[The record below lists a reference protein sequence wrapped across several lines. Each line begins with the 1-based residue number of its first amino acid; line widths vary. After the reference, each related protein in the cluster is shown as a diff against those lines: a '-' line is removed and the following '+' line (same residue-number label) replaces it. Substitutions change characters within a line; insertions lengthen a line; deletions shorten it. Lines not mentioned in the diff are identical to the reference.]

1 MTLCKFAEA
10 VIKQPVR
17 ETSNK
22 LLELIDNYAL
32 DPRQVVLMCLK
43 WMSEDDVKEMC
54 EANEIYFDDDE
65 EDEEYAD

>member
-54 EANEIYFDDDE
+54 KANEIDLNMEGEDDE
-65 EDEEYAD
+65 ETC

>member
-43 WMSEDDVKEMC
+43 WMSEDDVREMC
-54 EANEIYFDDDE
+54 KANEIDLDVEDTEDD
-65 EDEEYAD
+65 AD